1 MSHPLFLSLLALVL
15 AVPPVRAADDYQPG
29 PDSLP
34 QPGVPL
40 GAVTKLSFTN
50 SHVFP
55 GTVRDYWVYVPAQY
69 DAAKPACLM
78 VFQDGL
84 MWNATNV
91 FNNLIHKKE
100 IPVLI
105 GVFVQPGVVPALST
119 NALPRYN
126 RSFEY
131 DSLGDRYAEF
141 LLEELLPEVRAR
153 YAISTNASD
162 CAIAGASSGGICA
175 FTAAWERPD
184 AFRRVFSS
192 IGSFTD
198 LRGGNVYPALI
209 RKTEPKPLR
218 VFLQD
223 GANDLNIYA
232 GSWWVANQDVFSAL
246 QFAGYA
252 VTNTWGD
259 GGHSGKQATAI
270 FPDALRWLWR
280 DWPAPVRANAEGRS
294 KQPVLELLLPG
305 EGWQQIAKLA
315 DDDGEFTG
323 LAANPGGEVFL
334 SFSDKNG
341 RFAIARLGLDGKIGS
356 FASVKGNVHHLA
368 FGADGRLY
376 FGAEGPDRI
385 GVLDARGK
393 ESVFGQDLPGEA
405 RLVARSS
412 GGFFTQFGF
421 LDAAGQ
427 FREGAFLAAPGAAP
441 KISGQER
448 WNGQGLVLTPDQS
461 QLYLRSEQGDNVL
474 DLAQVLPDGALAH
487 PQTYT
492 RLYGDLGAGSAAVD
506 AEGRLYALTTAGV
519 EVCDQAGRVTGIV
532 ETPKN
537 SGEPVEITF
546 GGPGLSELYLL
557 TGEALFKRKTKV
569 TGVLS
574 CMPPIKPAKPRL

>member
-1 MSHPLFLSLLALVL
+1 MSNPLLLSLLVL
-15 AVPPVRAADDYQPG
+15 ALAAPFARAADDYKPG

-34 QPGVPL
+34 QPGAPL
-40 GAVTKLSFTN
+40 GAVTRHSFTN
-50 SHVFP
+50 SHLFP
-55 GTVRDYWVYVPAQY
+55 GTARDYWVYVPAQY
-69 DAAKPACLM
+69 DPAKPACLM

-119 NALPRYN
+119 NALPRFN

-131 DSLGDRYAEF
+131 DSLGDRYASF
-141 LLEELLPEVRAR
+141 LIEELLPEVRKN
-153 YAISTNASD
+153 YALSTNASD
-162 CAIAGASSGGICA
+162 CAIAGSSSGGICA

-192 IGSFTD
+192 IGSFAD
-198 LRGGNVYPALI
+198 LRGGNLYPALI

-223 GANDLNIYA
+223 GTNDLNNFA
-232 GSWWVANQDVFSAL
+232 GSWWVANQDMFSAL
-246 QFAGYA
+246 AFAGYA

-270 FPDALRWLWR
+270 FPDALRWLWH
-280 DWPAPVRANAEGRS
+280 DWPVPVRANADGSS
-294 KQPVLELLLPG
+294 KQLVLDVVVAG
-305 EGWQQIAKLA
+305 ETWQQVARLA

-323 LAANPGGEVFL
+323 LTANPAGEVFL
-334 SFSDKNG
+334 SYSDKNG
-341 RFAIARLGLDGKIGS
+341 RYAIARLGLDGKIAP
-356 FASVKGNVHHLA
+356 FASVKGDVHHLT

-385 GVLDARGK
+385 GVLDERGK
-393 ESVFGQDLPGEA
+393 ESAFGKDLPGEA
-405 RLVARSS
+405 RLVARFG

-427 FREGAFLAAPGAAP
+427 FREGAFLAAPGSEP
-441 KISGQER
+441 KLSGNER

-461 QLYLRSEQGDNVL
+461 QLYLRSEQADNVL
-474 DLAQVLPDGALAH
+474 NLAQVLPDGALVH
-487 PQTYT
+487 PQPIT

-506 AEGRLYALTTAGV
+506 ATGRLYALTSVGV
-519 EVCDQAGRVTGIV
+519 EVCDQTGRVTGIV
-532 ETPKN
+532 DTPKD
-537 SGEPVEITF
+537 SGEPTEISF
-546 GGPGLSELYLL
+546 GGVGLSELYLL

-569 TGVLS
+569 TGALS
-574 CMPPIKPAKPRL
+574 CQPPIKPAKPKL